1 MGIVMTTSPGDL
13 DAHLQ
18 KQIERRLAALLVRL
32 NFIGVTCVNEARTA
46 RTYTPRSNALLN
58 STGYVIVKDGV
69 IIDGSSFQ
77 GNGGTDGEAYARKL
91 TARYSQGI
99 TLIVVAG
106 ENYAAYVEALGYNV
120 LASAELLAEQL
131 VPRMMKSLGFKK

>member
-1 MGIVMTTSPGDL
+1 M
-13 DAHLQ
+13 
-18 KQIERRLAALLVRL
+18 
-32 NFIGVTCVNEARTA
+32 NEARTA

-77 GNGGTDGEAYARKL
+77 GKGGTDGEAYARKL

-120 LASAELLAEQL
+120 LTSAELLAEQL